1 MGQLVS
7 TFLPP
12 WARPYWNSIIENP
25 LNLALFGVCVPL
37 GVFLLWPP
45 ESSSPLSMPS
55 VKEARSLMPT
65 AQYSTL
71 PAEHAKSIEWIRYTP
86 RTLALHD
93 GTQGEHSQILLA
105 IDGHVFDVSSGRN
118 FYGPNGPYGNFAG
131 RDASR
136 GMAKQS
142 FALGVYIVTHAQT
155 SLRRLTSLS
164 IRSAIYHQRK
174 GTFIMPSHPRRHMEE
189 WISHFRGKYPIVGQ
203 LVNEGDVE
211 TC

>member
-12 WARPYWNSIIENP
+12 WARPYWHSIIENP

-105 IDGHVFDVSSGRN
+105 IDGHVFDGRVGATFTDLMDRMAILLDAMHPAVWRSSR
-118 FYGPNGPYGNFAG
+118 
-131 RDASR
+131 
-136 GMAKQS
+136 
-142 FALGVYIVTHAQT
+142 LLLVCT
-155 SLRRLTSLS
+155 SSLTLRRPY
-164 IRSAIYHQRK
+164 A
-174 GTFIMPSHPRRHMEE
+174 
-189 WISHFRGKYPIVGQ
+189 
-203 LVNEGDVE
+203 D
-211 TC
+211 

>member
-25 LNLALFGVCVPL
+25 LNLTLFGVCVPL

-164 IRSAIYHQRK
+164 IRSAI
-174 GTFIMPSHPRRHMEE
+174 
-189 WISHFRGKYPIVGQ
+189 
-203 LVNEGDVE
+203 
-211 TC
+211 